1 MGKKAAYFF
10 AIVFIILVAAAI
22 YLINPFANKVKS
34 GLQVVTSDASASLFL
49 NDQYLDKTP
58 YINKKIQPGQYTLR
72 IVPDDQNLSAYETQI
87 NLRKG
92 LLTIVIW
99 KPGPTS
105 ETSGGAIYELEPL
118 SSKNQTEISFVS
130 QPDGAIIIFDDQQQE
145 FAPTVIRDVEPGLHR
160 FEASLPSFEI
170 QQDTINAVAGH
181 RLNIN
186 LKLGKVDV
194 TQQPDQASS
203 TSSQSDGD
211 ETNDPTDANDDD
223 HVANDGDKS
232 ITEDEVN
239 NSARTQ
245 AIDDQVNGD
254 DESTQLVK
262 IKKTNYFQDG
272 VEVLRVRDAASVSGD
287 SIGFVESNQTY
298 EYLGLTENSWLQIKF
313 EDALDKKKKT
323 GWVSS
328 QYAELLT
335 NESTLLNEL

>member
-10 AIVFIILVAAAI
+10 AIVFIILVAVAI
-22 YLINPFANKVKS
+22 YLINPFANKIKS
-34 GLQVVTSDASASLFL
+34 GLQVVISDASASLFL

-72 IVPDDQNLSAYETQI
+72 IVPDDQSLAAYETQI

-130 QPDGAIIIFDDQQQE
+130 QPDGAIIILDDQKQE
-145 FAPTVIRDVEPGLHR
+145 FAPIVIRDVAPGLHR

-170 QQDTINAVAGH
+170 QQDTVNAVVGH
-181 RLNIN
+181 RLNIT
-186 LKLGKVDV
+186 LKLGKISPAQLD
-194 TQQPDQASS
+194 QPES
-203 TSSQSDGD
+203 TSSQPNGTEASDSA
-211 ETNDPTDANDDD
+211 EANANDIESAAEGESD
-223 HVANDGDKS
+223 
-232 ITEDEVN
+232 

-245 AIDDQVNGD
+245 AIDDQINGD
-254 DESTQLVK
+254 DGSTQLVK
-262 IKKTNYFQDG
+262 IKKTNYFQEG
-272 VEVLRVRDAASVSGD
+272 IEVLRVRDAASVSGN

-298 EYLGLTENSWLQIKF
+298 EYLGQTENNWLQIKF
-313 EDALDKKKKT
+313 KDALDEENKT
-323 GWVSS
+323 GWVSN
-328 QYAELLT
+328 QYAELLV
-335 NESTLLNEL
+335 NENTLLDEL